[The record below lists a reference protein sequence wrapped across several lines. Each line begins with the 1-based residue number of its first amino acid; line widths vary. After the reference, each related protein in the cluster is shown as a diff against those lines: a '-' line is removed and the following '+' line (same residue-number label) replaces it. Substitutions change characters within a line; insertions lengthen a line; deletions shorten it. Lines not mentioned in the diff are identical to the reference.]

1 MRKYLLHVLII
12 SFVFLL
18 VPTAQA
24 ASYEQKKRIEDARE
38 EVRNNPD
45 DAHAH
50 CELGMAYYDTGR
62 RHQEAI
68 ESYRQA
74 IRINDSGYIAAV
86 AWCGLGMCYGDFVA
100 SGLGKHQ
107 EAIGAF
113 QNALS
118 VDPNMAGAHCGLGL
132 VYVLVNDKNRA
143 IEQYKILKNLGS
155 ELANTLFD
163 RIYKE

>member
-1 MRKYLLHVLII
+1 MRKYLPHILII
-12 SFVFLL
+12 LFVFLL
-18 VPTAQA
+18 APTALVT
-24 ASYEQKKRIEDARE
+24 SYAGEVEDARE

-45 DAHAH
+45 DAKAHAT
-50 CELGMAYYDTGR
+50 LGLAYYNAG

-118 VDPNMAGAHCGLGL
+118 VDPNMDGAHCGLGL

>member
-1 MRKYLLHVLII
+1 MRKYILHVLII

-18 VPTAQA
+18 APTAQVA
-24 ASYEQKKRIEDARE
+24 TYAGEIEDARE

-45 DAHAH
+45 DAMAH
-50 CELGMAYYDTGR
+50 FKLGMAYYDGR
-62 RHQEAI
+62 RVQEAI
-68 ESYRQA
+68 ESFRQSL
-74 IRINDSGYIAAV
+74 RINDSGHTAAA
-86 AWCGLGMCYGDFVA
+86 AWAGLGMCYGDFVA

-118 VDPNMAGAHCGLGL
+118 IDPNMAGAHYGLGL

-143 IEQYKILKNLGS
+143 IEQYKILKNLDS
-155 ELANTLFD
+155 EIANLLFD
-163 RIYKE
+163 RIYKK